1 VQIQGHVNTSHNS
14 ELTMC
19 GYQLPKNGVSIYL
32 ALFELHKQPSVKIK
46 VEKVYYMLAEVII
59 V

>member
-1 VQIQGHVNTSHNS
+1 
-14 ELTMC
+14 MC